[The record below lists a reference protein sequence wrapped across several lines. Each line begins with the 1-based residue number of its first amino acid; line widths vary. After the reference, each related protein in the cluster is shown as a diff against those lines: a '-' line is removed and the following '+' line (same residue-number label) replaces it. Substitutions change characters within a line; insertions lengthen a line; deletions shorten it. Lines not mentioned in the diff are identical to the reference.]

1 MLNITGQQGNASE
14 NHYEVSAQN
23 CQNGHHQKTQITN
36 VGGNVWWE
44 YKLGRP
50 LWRTVWKLL
59 KKLKIE
65 LSHNLAILLLG
76 MYVKKKKKPNQ

>member
-36 VGGNVWWE
+36 VGDGVEKREPSYTVGGNVNWGGNFGE
-44 YKLGRP
+44 QYGGSSK
-50 LWRTVWKLL
+50 
-59 KKLKIE
+59 
-65 LSHNLAILLLG
+65 N
-76 MYVKKKKKPNQ
+76 